1 MPSHSLAKDSF
12 CDIPWLNVPLERRA
26 HIIEHPS
33 VRHGGLL
40 GGSLRQ
46 ENERPKSKLAA
57 LAAARRKEN
66 QNRTD
71 NASATH
77 SIALLDKLKAG
88 SNSTQRYQ
96 GSEDDGSAYRRQ
108 STAEGVPGA
117 RKYLSRSQK
126 LSKPLNQ
133 GLGKHP
139 TDNREDS
146 GDSVEGRKPPSQMVP
161 KSSPSSF
168 ATVIVGQKIPREIPI
183 AQRIR
188 CHDMSVIA
196 GYTAD
201 VAQGFSGPSPD
212 DKVLK
217 AQNPSKGE

>member
-1 MPSHSLAKDSF
+1 M
-12 CDIPWLNVPLERRA
+12 PLERRA
-26 HIIEHPS
+26 HIIEYPS
-33 VRHGGLL
+33 KRQGGLL

-77 SIALLDKLKAG
+77 SIALLDRLKAG
-88 SNSTQRYQ
+88 SNSTQRHQ
-96 GSEDDGSAYRRQ
+96 GNENDGSADGRQ
-108 STAEGVPGA
+108 SNAEGVPGA

-126 LSKPLNQ
+126 LSKPPKQ
-133 GLGKHP
+133 GLGKRP
-139 TDNREDS
+139 TNNMEDPRNLE
-146 GDSVEGRKPPSQMVP
+146 EGRKPAPQMVP

-168 ATVIVGQKIPREIPI
+168 ATVIVGQQMPREIPI
-183 AQRIR
+183 AKRIR

-201 VAQGFSGPSPD
+201 IVQGFSGPSPD
-212 DKVLK
+212 DKVFK
-217 AQNPSKGE
+217 AQKPSRGA